1 MAGEVYEEFELR
13 KFCDIFYN
21 PKTEGTV
28 LHFSYMPPS
37 FVCIIKTRVSEIKRT
52 ALCTL
57 NNLLETLAPSKKI
70 CQNLTPVDI
79 NYLMFRLNLFFS
91 LKFFCKL
98 INFSCDSEEQEL
110 NHAGTFYLPGFS

>member
-1 MAGEVYEEFELR
+1 MQTYFLGFCKVLKNILVIFIKDKIYEKPNSSKFLLGMAGEVFEEFELR

-37 FVCIIKTRVSEIKRT
+37 FVCILKSRVSETKRT

-57 NNLLETLAPSKKI
+57 NNFLGTLAPSKKI
-70 CQNLTPVDI
+70 CQNLTPVDL
-79 NYLMFRLNLFFS
+79 NYLMFW
-91 LKFFCKL
+91 
-98 INFSCDSEEQEL
+98 
-110 NHAGTFYLPGFS
+110 